1 MMSKKYKS
9 FNIQSNVEVYEW
21 GGNMSIDIDNPCQ
34 GSDSFELTKQ
44 QAMDFFGLVEPK
56 KFSNTEKVNIMFS
69 YMGKMKITESYKV
82 DDDELSGV
90 CDDFLERVGK

>member
-44 QAMDFFGLVEPK
+44 QAMDFFGLVEPNAHNNMYK
-56 KFSNTEKVNIMFS
+56 AADIMRYIS
-69 YMGKMKITESYKV
+69 QEELL
-82 DDDELSGV
+82 DEDINDIF
-90 CDDFLERVGK
+90 DDFLNGMGYKPFS